1 MTPLTARNAPL
12 SVIAHVDADAF
23 FASVLVRKDPSLKGK
38 PLIALG
44 MGGAGIVIAA
54 TYEAKAYGVR
64 TGMRL
69 RDALALCPHA
79 LRMPSDFRETGI
91 ASAQIAAILGE
102 QCPAVEPMSV
112 DEWFLDLRTLPGGEP
127 QDLRAWACTLQK
139 AILRRT
145 VLSVSIGI
153 GGSKT
158 LAKMAGEA
166 RKPAGVTV
174 MEDIPAFLRSRPAA
188 AIPGIGRRRQI
199 AAEAHGWSTAWDIAA
214 ADPAVLL
221 RLFGRPGIE
230 LQQELLGAC
239 CSPVQTEEEPPQSIS
254 RARSF
259 PATRDR
265 AFLWAH
271 LLQHLAVTVLKMRRE
286 RLACRGITVWL
297 RDAHYESQGMPQKLP
312 QLLQTAEEIQP
323 YAARCFAALS
333 ASGEEV
339 TQTGLVLW
347 RLSPAAPSQYSLF
360 SAPQVS
366 QQGEQV
372 QRALDELHERFGR
385 NAVVRAAVLP
395 SLPRE
400 KEKRTV
406 HTWEEG
412 TTL

>member
-1 MTPLTARNAPL
+1 M
-12 SVIAHVDADAF
+12 IAHVDADAF
-23 FASVLVRKDPSLKGK
+23 FASVLARKDPNLKGK

-127 QDLRAWACTLQK
+127 QDLRTWACTLQRE
-139 AILRRT
+139 ILRRT
-145 VLSVSIGI
+145 ALSVSIGI
-153 GGSKT
+153 GSSKI

-166 RKPAGVTV
+166 KKPAGVTV
-174 MEDIPAFLRSRPAA
+174 VENISAFLRSRPAA
-188 AIPGIGRRRQI
+188 AIPGIGFRRQI
-199 AAEAHGWSTAWDIAA
+199 TAKAHGWNTAWDIAA

-221 RLFGRPGIE
+221 RLFGRPGIA
-230 LQQELLGAC
+230 LQQELLGTC
-239 CSPVQTEEEPPQSIS
+239 LSPVQTEEDPPQSIS

-259 PATRDR
+259 PVTQDR
-265 AFLWAH
+265 PFLWAH

-286 RLACRGITVWL
+286 QLACRGITVWL
-297 RDAHYESQGMPQKLP
+297 RDAHYESQGMQQKLP

-323 YAARCFAALS
+323 YAARCFAELS
-333 ASGEEV
+333 ASGGKC

-347 RLSPAAPSQYSLF
+347 GLSPAAPSQYSLF
-360 SAPQVS
+360 AAPQDS
-366 QQGEQV
+366 HQSEQV
-372 QRALDELHERFGR
+372 QRALDALHERFGR
-385 NAVVRAAVLP
+385 NTVVRAAALP
-395 SLPRE
+395 SFSPEQVPMVRNWGGHATALRFFE
-400 KEKRTV
+400 ASA
-406 HTWEEG
+406 
-412 TTL
+412 